1 MLDITKISFKFI
13 ETPTLGVLR
22 MSGKKNGQ
30 IRLLDRKYNMIYNFL
45 LERFKDNPCINIHK
59 SKTTFS
65 IYISIHYRNIR
76 YSIRVSDHSLKKYNY
91 NIANTSIRNKVI
103 NNIEVN
109 VKTFVDLYSLYL
121 TICKSYKDII
131 KNKVV
136 QENKLEDLY
145 LSYSSIRSLRVLH
158 PSFKN
163 MKGNQIREFLLDNL
177 EKVII

>member
-59 SKTTFS
+59 SNTTFS

-91 NIANTSIRNKVI
+91 NIAHTS
-103 NNIEVN
+103 
-109 VKTFVDLYSLYL
+109 
-121 TICKSYKDII
+121 I
-131 KNKVV
+131 KNKVRASV
-136 QENKLEDLY
+136 
-145 LSYSSIRSLRVLH
+145 SSCI
-158 PSFKN
+158 F
-163 MKGNQIREFLLDNL
+163 
-177 EKVII
+177 